1 MKVVSTEFEPQV
13 RAVPVSDVSAPV
25 RTRPLAKRR
34 IMLTPAV
41 IEARL
46 FHAL

>member
-1 MKVVSTEFEPQV
+1 MKVIQTEYEPQV
-13 RAVPVSDVSAPV
+13 RTAPVAEISAPA
-25 RTRPLAKRR
+25 RTLPIRKRR
-34 IMLTPAV
+34 VVLTPAV